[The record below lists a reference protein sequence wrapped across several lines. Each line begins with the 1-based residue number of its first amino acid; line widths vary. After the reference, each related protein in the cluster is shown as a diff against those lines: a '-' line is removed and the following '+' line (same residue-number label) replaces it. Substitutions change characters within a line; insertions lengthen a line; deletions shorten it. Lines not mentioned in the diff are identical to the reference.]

1 MMILARSV
9 ENSLEKIMIL
19 AGSVENSLK
28 KEVILAGSVENSQ
41 KKVVKRLGVLTMTA
55 LKYCVLRRS
64 FSEKFD
70 TMS

>member
-1 MMILARSV
+1 
-9 ENSLEKIMIL
+9 MIL

-28 KEVILAGSVENSQ
+28 KEAILAGSVENRK

-55 LKYCVLRRS
+55 LKYCVLRGS

-70 TMS
+70 TMK